1 MGINMKTS
9 DYKILLNFISLKNQ
23 DFEFIIYRKENKGE
37 KKEEIGNDIYSNT
50 LPIKIENLEK
60 RTNYWISF
68 IQRDDFEKF
77 VCKPEYNIK
86 VTEHYLYY
94 CLKTQ
99 VQKKLTSDEY
109 IIPNNKFRKEIF
121 LILNKHP
128 EGKECLL
135 LSPYYFK
142 SEKRFGFL
150 IDFKFIKESNYEFN
164 RKIQQ
169 LSLSLDKDFKSNSN
183 FYIDKYNKIEEF
195 KTKLYSKIFPLQFED
210 NNFELEGKLISVT
223 AYTLKTK
230 TYIVGNSKESNSQF
244 MGIKNYGPHTPLEK
258 PITLLFFFR
267 NEHKRLASD
276 LAKALRGE
284 MFNTF
289 NGLKKFF
296 NIPDIKIKPIEVN
309 DNDFKKLIKNEIENN
324 VNESFIPIIILSKTD
339 SEIYY
344 DIKYELLTTFKLA
357 VQFVSLELLNK
368 KESLKWSVSNIG
380 LQIFAKLGGIPW
392 LVKPEKNRTLI
403 IGIGQ
408 SHELSQTNNNQF
420 KITKYFA
427 YSVLTDSSGLFKEI
441 KSVGKYSEQQSYLK
455 KLSEFISEIINN
467 HINDYDN
474 FVIHCPFKIKKYEL
488 DKIKETLFELKEH
501 SNNKQF
507 VLLKINDNNKY
518 FGFNL
523 SFNSLVPY
531 ESTFL
536 QLSENEFLIWF
547 EGMQYHNTL
556 INKRISGP
564 THIEFYYTNKKLTL
578 EDKKLFLQEV
588 LNLSGANWRGFNSK
602 SNPISIH
609 YTRLVSKFIKFFS
622 KYEEIDIENI
632 NPWFL

>member
-1 MGINMKTS
+1 MKIEN
-9 DYKILLNFISLKNQ
+9 YKILLNFISLTKQ

-37 KKEEIGNDIYSNT
+37 KKEDIGSNTYSNT
-50 LPIKIENLEK
+50 LPIKIDILEE
-60 RTNYWISF
+60 RTKYWISF

-99 VQKKLTSDEY
+99 VQKKLSSDEY

-135 LSPYYFK
+135 LSPYYLK

-223 AYTLKTK
+223 AATLKTK
-230 TYIVGNSKESNSQF
+230 TYIVGNSNESNSQF
-244 MGIKNYGPHTPLEK
+244 MGIKNYGPYKSLEK

-267 NEHKRLASD
+267 NEHKLLASD

-289 NGLKKFF
+289 DGIVSFF
-296 NIPDIKIKPIEVN
+296 KIPSIKIKGIEVK
-309 DNDFKKLIKNEIENN
+309 DNDFTKSIKIEIENKT
-324 VNESFIPIIILSKTD
+324 NENLIPIIILSKN
-339 SEIYY
+339 ENELYY
-344 DIKYELLTTFKLA
+344 KIKYEILKNHKMA
-357 VQFVSLELLNK
+357 VQFVSLELLKN

-380 LQIFAKLGGIPW
+380 LQIFSKLGGIPW

-488 DKIKETLFELKEH
+488 DKIKETLSKLH
-501 SNNKQF
+501 SNNKRF
-507 VLLKINDNNKY
+507 VLLKINDNNIY

-523 SFNSLVPY
+523 FVNSLVPY

-547 EGMQYHNTL
+547 EGLQYHNPL

-578 EDKKLFLQEV
+578 EDQKLFLQEV

-602 SNPISIH
+602 STPISIH
-609 YTRLVSKFIKFFS
+609 YTRLVSKFIKCFS